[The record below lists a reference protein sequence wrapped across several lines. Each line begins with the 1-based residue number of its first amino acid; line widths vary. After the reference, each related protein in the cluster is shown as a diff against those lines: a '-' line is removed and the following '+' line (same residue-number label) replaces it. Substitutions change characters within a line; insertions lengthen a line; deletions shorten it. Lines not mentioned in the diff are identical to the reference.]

1 MIGGKQMAA
10 SKEPQVKIS
19 EDEMQAFLYIADEIK
34 DDYDNEEAVRRFL
47 SEKGVNSGIIEEN
60 LRELLE
66 KQLYGREILI
76 AEGTQPQNGVD
87 GYYEYKFNLDY
98 SKKPKIRPDGT
109 VDYWSIKMLETVEE
123 GQVIAVYHKA
133 YQGTD
138 GMNVKGKIVLAKR
151 GRDQVPL
158 RGKGFERSEDGNIY
172 TALVNGKIEMM
183 NGRITILP
191 VYEVSGDVDLS
202 VGNIDF
208 RGDVIIHGG
217 VCSGV
222 SIKATG
228 TITIDGI
235 VEGAQIEAG
244 KDVVLRSGVM
254 GASRASITSR
264 GNITAKFFE
273 YTRVHANGS
282 IQADVFLNCKVSCGG
297 SILLDGKKASIV
309 GGDVWAIESIS
320 VDTLGSDGEVKTKVR
335 IGNDA
340 AVMRRISV
348 LKNKIEVEQENLSK
362 IEEGLKVLQDV
373 KNDPR
378 RTELLRVKIRDS
390 ALLADDTA
398 ELNKLENQIERARGG
413 NISVKGKVYPGVCV
427 EMDELRV
434 VVREEQERLEFVKN
448 PDKIVMCQ
456 LES

>member
-1 MIGGKQMAA
+1 MAA

-448 PDKIVMCQ
+448 LDKIVMCQ

>member
-1 MIGGKQMAA
+1 MAA
-10 SKEPQVKIS
+10 AKEPQVRI
-19 EDEMQAFLYIADEIK
+19 DDDDMRAFLCIQEELK
-34 DDYDNEEAVRRFL
+34 DDYDNEAVIYQFL
-47 SEKGVNSGIIEEN
+47 KEKGVNYGIIEEN
-60 LRELLE
+60 LKELLE
-66 KQLYGREILI
+66 KQLYNHEIVI
-76 AEGTQPQNGVD
+76 AQGLQPENGVD
-87 GYYEYKFNLDY
+87 GYYEYKFNLDF

-109 VDYWSIKMLETVEE
+109 VDYWSIKMVETVEE
-123 GQVIAVYHKA
+123 GQVIAIYHKA
-133 YQGTD
+133 YQGQD

-158 RGKGFERSEDGNIY
+158 RGKGFERSEDGSIY
-172 TALVNGKIEMM
+172 TALINGKIEMM

-191 VYEVSGDVDLS
+191 VYEINGDVDLS

-217 VCSGV
+217 VCTGV
-222 SIKATG
+222 NIKATG
-228 TITIDGI
+228 TVTIDGI

-273 YTRVHANGS
+273 YTKVHANGS

-297 SILLDGKKASIV
+297 SIILDGKKASIV
-309 GGDVWAIESIS
+309 GGDVWAIERIS
-320 VDTLGSDGEVKTKVR
+320 VHTLGSDGEVKTKVR

-340 AVMRRISV
+340 AVVRRIGI
-348 LKNKIEVEQENLSK
+348 LKSKIEVEEENLRK
-362 IEEGLKVLQDV
+362 IEEGLKILGDV

-390 ALLADDTA
+390 ALLSDDTA
-398 ELNKLENQIERARGG
+398 ELEKLENQVERAKGG
-413 NISVKGKVYPGVCV
+413 NIAVKGKVYPGVSV
-427 EMDELRV
+427 EMDDLRV
-434 VVREEQERLEFVKN
+434 QVKEEQENLEFVKN
-448 PDKIVMCQ
+448 PDKIIMCQ
-456 LES
+456 LET

>member
-1 MIGGKQMAA
+1 MIGGKKMAA
-10 SKEPQVKIS
+10 SKEPRVRIS
-19 EDEMQAFLYIADEIK
+19 DDEMQAFLYIPYELMDNYK
-34 DDYDNEEAVRRFL
+34 DMETVQLFL
-47 SEKGVNSGIIEEN
+47 KQKGVNFGIIEEN
-60 LRELLE
+60 LKGLLE
-66 KQLYGREILI
+66 KQLCDREILI
-76 AEGTQPQNGVD
+76 AEGSQSQDGTD
-87 GYYEYKFNLDY
+87 GYYDYKFNLDF

-109 VDYWSIKMLETVEE
+109 VDYWSIKMVETVEK
-123 GQVIAVYHKA
+123 GQVIAEYHKA
-133 YQGTD
+133 YQGQD
-138 GMNVKGKIVLAKR
+138 GMNVKGKIILAKR

-158 RGKGFERSEDGNIY
+158 RGRGFERSEDGSTY
-172 TALVNGKIEMM
+172 TAMIDGKIEMM

-191 VYEVSGDVDLS
+191 VYEISGDVDLS

-254 GASRASITSR
+254 GASRASVTSR

-273 YTRVHANGS
+273 YTKVHANGS

-297 SILLDGKKASIV
+297 SIILDGRKASIV
-309 GGDVWAIESIS
+309 GGEVWAIESIS
-320 VDTLGSDGEVKTKVR
+320 VQTIGSDGEVKTKVR

-340 AVMRRISV
+340 NVMRRITILRS
-348 LKNKIEVEQENLSK
+348 KIEVEQENLYK
-362 IEEGLKVLQDV
+362 IEEGLKILNDV

-390 ALLADDTA
+390 ALLANDTA
-398 ELNKLENQIERARGG
+398 ELEKLENQIQRAKGG
-413 NISVKGKVYPGVCV
+413 SISVKGKVYPGVWV
-427 EMDELRV
+427 EMDDLRISV
-434 VVREEQERLEFVKN
+434 KEEQERLEFVKN